1 MAKKNRNYGRIENG
15 SLIYAP
21 NKLKSVIEDEEGNQI
36 AVQIINATAAQY
48 AMQGW
53 LPVLRAQ
60 PPEPV
65 EGGYYTAAYTEQ
77 DGVIVELWTFITE
90 NGGDEA

>member
-48 AMQGW
+48 AMHGW

-60 PPEPV
+60 PPEPTEDGIFV
-65 EGGYYTAAYTEQ
+65 PAYDVS
-77 DGVIVELWTFITE
+77 DGVIVERYIFE
-90 NGGDEA
+90 EEEE